1 LSDIIL
7 TSPILYDPERP
18 TAEGGAEGME
28 DGIDP
33 NMDPELA
40 MVREIESLRT
50 HRHNTI
56 PCLFACFLYTFASLF
71 PLVRCPVLSLP
82 SPSWH
87 PRHGLR

>member
-1 LSDIIL
+1 VSVPPGPHLLSDIIL

-40 MVREIESLRT
+40 MVSERSQGIDAAPLRVSLFIT
-50 HRHNTI
+50 HNT
-56 PCLFACFLYTFASLF
+56 ACFTF
-71 PLVRCPVLSLP
+71 VMRI
-82 SPSWH
+82 SPWH
-87 PRHGLR
+87 ARSGSR